1 MRDYTDMM
9 NMAPAELVRHAL
21 DCAKVGIL
29 SIALV
34 EALAIQLEAEA
45 AEAVQAARLREELE
59 ETEQRAVM
67 WREEC
72 LSLQRQIDR
81 GPAYG

>member
-21 DCAKVGIL
+21 ECAKVGML

-34 EALAIQLEAEA
+34 EALAVQLDAEA

-59 ETEQRAVM
+59 EAETRATM
-67 WREEC
+67 WQEEC
-72 LSLQRQIDR
+72 RAMQRQMDR
-81 GPAYG
+81 TYG

>member
-45 AEAVQAARLREELE
+45 AEAVQADRLREELE
-59 ETEQRAVM
+59 EAEQRATM
-67 WREEC
+67 WQEEC
-72 LSLQRQIDR
+72 RALQRQLDR
-81 GPAYG
+81 TYG

>member
-1 MRDYTDMM
+1 MRDYTDMV
-9 NMAPAELVRHAL
+9 NMTPTEPVRHAL
-21 DCAKVGIL
+21 DCAKVGLL

-59 ETEQRAVM
+59 EAEQRATM
-67 WREEC
+67 WQEEC
-72 LSLQRQIDR
+72 LSLQRQMDR
-81 GPAYG
+81 TYG

>member
-1 MRDYTDMM
+1 MRDYIDMM
-9 NMAPAELVRHAL
+9 NMPPAELVRHAL

-34 EALAIQLEAEA
+34 EALALQLETQTALAAGIENLELDLQFAED
-45 AEAVQAARLREELE
+45 
-59 ETEQRAVM
+59 RATQ